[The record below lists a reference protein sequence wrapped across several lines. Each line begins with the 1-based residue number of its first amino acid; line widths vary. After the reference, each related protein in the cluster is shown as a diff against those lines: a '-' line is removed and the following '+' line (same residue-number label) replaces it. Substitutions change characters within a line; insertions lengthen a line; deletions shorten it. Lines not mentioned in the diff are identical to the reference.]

1 VVFLDFVFDRE
12 FAIRVGF
19 LRRDI
24 IRIRPINELEH
35 LKNANWRV
43 TSDTNETETDIFAKV
58 VLAKRI
64 ICFQLLNNIS
74 SFLLFRLFGTKCA
87 KCSRSVTKNDFVMR
101 AKNQIYHIDCF
112 RCIACSR
119 QLVPGDEFALREDGL
134 FCKEDNEI
142 VEKATATAQAAHAR
156 GGQRS
161 SSQSSGTS
169 VCFCSQLLLRCG
181 RSCQWIYQNLIK
193 LGLITLL
200 ATRIDSARIQGNFQL
215 LQFGLT

>member
-1 VVFLDFVFDRE
+1 MNSKQIYLRKL
-12 FAIRVGF
+12 F
-19 LRRDI
+19 LRSA
-24 IRIRPINELEH
+24 LFA
-35 LKNANWRV
+35 LKPLWN
-43 TSDTNETETDIFAKV
+43 TSA
-58 VLAKRI
+58 
-64 ICFQLLNNIS
+64 
-74 SFLLFRLFGTKCA
+74 FLFSRLFGTKCA

-161 SSQSSGTS
+161 SSQSSGKS
-169 VCFCSQLLLRCG
+169 VCLFYPCCFFDAV
-181 RSCQWIYQNLIK
+181 
-193 LGLITLL
+193 GLVRVYIT
-200 ATRIDSARIQGNFQL
+200 T
-215 LQFGLT
+215 

>member
-1 VVFLDFVFDRE
+1 MQVSCAGIPSGSGLITSGNILKTHSDGSLR
-12 FAIRVGF
+12 IRIKPKQIYLRNSF
-19 LRRDI
+19 LRSK
-24 IRIRPINELEH
+24 L
-35 LKNANWRV
+35 
-43 TSDTNETETDIFAKV
+43 FA
-58 VLAKRI
+58 
-64 ICFQLLNNIS
+64 FQLLNNLS
-74 SFLLFRLFGTKCA
+74 SFHLFRLFGTKCA

-161 SSQSSGTS
+161 SSQSSGRL

-181 RSCQWIYQNLIK
+181 RSCQ
-193 LGLITLL
+193 
-200 ATRIDSARIQGNFQL
+200 
-215 LQFGLT
+215 

>member
-1 VVFLDFVFDRE
+1 MQVSSAGISSGLGLITSRNILKTHTDGSLR
-12 FAIRVGF
+12 IRMKPKQIYLRKSF
-19 LRRDI
+19 LRSA
-24 IRIRPINELEH
+24 L
-35 LKNANWRV
+35 
-43 TSDTNETETDIFAKV
+43 FAF
-58 VLAKRI
+58 L
-64 ICFQLLNNIS
+64 LLNNLS

-181 RSCQWIYQNLIK
+181 RSCQ
-193 LGLITLL
+193 
-200 ATRIDSARIQGNFQL
+200 
-215 LQFGLT
+215 

>member
-1 VVFLDFVFDRE
+1 MNSKQIYLRKL
-12 FAIRVGF
+12 F
-19 LRRDI
+19 LRSA
-24 IRIRPINELEH
+24 LFA
-35 LKNANWRV
+35 LKPLWN
-43 TSDTNETETDIFAKV
+43 TSA
-58 VLAKRI
+58 
-64 ICFQLLNNIS
+64 
-74 SFLLFRLFGTKCA
+74 FLFSRLFGTKCA

-161 SSQSSGTS
+161 SSQSSGKS
-169 VCFCSQLLLRCG
+169 ACLFSPCCFFDAV
-181 RSCQWIYQNLIK
+181 
-193 LGLITLL
+193 GLVRVYIT
-200 ATRIDSARIQGNFQL
+200 T
-215 LQFGLT
+215 

>member
-1 VVFLDFVFDRE
+1 MRMKSRQIYLRKS
-12 FAIRVGF
+12 F
-19 LRRDI
+19 LRSA
-24 IRIRPINELEH
+24 L
-35 LKNANWRV
+35 
-43 TSDTNETETDIFAKV
+43 FA
-58 VLAKRI
+58 
-64 ICFQLLNNIS
+64 FQLLNNIS
-74 SFLLFRLFGTKCA
+74 TFLHFRLFGTKCA

-161 SSQSSGTS
+161 SSQSSGTF
-169 VCFCSQLLLRCG
+169 VCVYSQ
-181 RSCQWIYQNLIK
+181 SWFFDAV
-193 LGLITLL
+193 GLVSEHI
-200 ATRIDSARIQGNFQL
+200 RI
-215 LQFGLT
+215 

>member
-1 VVFLDFVFDRE
+1 MQVSCAGIPSGLGLITRGNILKTHSDGSLRMR
-12 FAIRVGF
+12 IKPKQIYLRNSF
-19 LRRDI
+19 LRGA
-24 IRIRPINELEH
+24 L
-35 LKNANWRV
+35 
-43 TSDTNETETDIFAKV
+43 FA
-58 VLAKRI
+58 
-64 ICFQLLNNIS
+64 FQLLNNLS

-161 SSQSSGTS
+161 SSQSSGTL
-169 VCFCSQLLLRCG
+169 VCFCSYLLLRCG
-181 RSCQWIYQNLIK
+181 RSCQ
-193 LGLITLL
+193 
-200 ATRIDSARIQGNFQL
+200 
-215 LQFGLT
+215 

>member
-1 VVFLDFVFDRE
+1 MSTIQICGFPQISLSI
-12 FAIRVGF
+12 AILQTLQRCGAGKSTGLGFNTARGRCKIHIDGSLRMRIKQKQIYLRKSF
-19 LRRDI
+19 LRSALFAFRLLSDI
-24 IRIRPINELEH
+24 SLP
-35 LKNANWRV
+35 
-43 TSDTNETETDIFAKV
+43 
-58 VLAKRI
+58 
-64 ICFQLLNNIS
+64 LL
-74 SFLLFRLFGTKCA
+74 RLFGTKCA

-161 SSQSSGTS
+161 SSQSSGRL
-169 VCFCSQLLLRCG
+169 VCFYSLFLFRCG
-181 RSCQWIYQNLIK
+181 RSSRLVCK
-193 LGLITLL
+193 
-200 ATRIDSARIQGNFQL
+200 RIRI
-215 LQFGLT
+215 